1 MDHKSNLNFPAELLD
16 KVVDALPDI
25 LFTLDP
31 ESVIT
36 GFHARDTEKL
46 LIPPDFFLGKPIAD
60 TIPAELLNIV
70 QPAFNKAMETGE
82 TAIFSYPL
90 TIGSRQSFFEGRF
103 CAFNDKSGALFL
115 VRDISSQMVTEEK
128 LKSLSTLHQLIVEF
142 SSRLV
147 QASQDEVQQSIN
159 YTLKMLGEYALV
171 DRVYIFDYDAATDII
186 NNTFEWCSEGVSPEI
201 SKLQGIPFSIVPRW
215 KEKFSRG
222 EHVYIPLV
230 SEIDEQY
237 FVEREIL
244 EPQGIFSLLTL
255 PMFFGEKF
263 MGFIGF
269 DSVKRVR
276 EWSEEHISLLRLA
289 GEIIAGTIYR
299 EKFERE
305 IIEARQQ
312 AENANKAKSEFL
324 ASISHEIRT
333 PMNAILG
340 FSEIL
345 FNNSRGEQEKTF
357 LSGILSS
364 GRTLMHLIN
373 DILDLSKIEAGQM
386 EILPEPTRLAD
397 VIHDI
402 GRIFSATIKEK
413 NLNFDIIIENDV
425 PEVLMIDDVRMRQI
439 LFNLLGNAV
448 KFTESGSISVKASGF
463 AGAPKPGFFNLE
475 IAVSDTGIGIPA
487 SYQQMIFNAFV
498 QVDSATT
505 RQHGGTGLGLA
516 ITKKLVQMMN
526 GTLSLQSQVNKGST
540 FIIALEN
547 LAIADE
553 LETRKN
559 EFEWYNKIVTFEPST
574 ILVVDDVTFNRELAK
589 SFLSSFNLK
598 VMEARNGQEGVSMAR
613 LYRPNLILM
622 DLRMPEMNGF
632 QATELLKQYPETRDI
647 ICIAFTASS
656 MRHDEE
662 TIQKLFDGFLFKPIT
677 RNELIDCLMKFL
689 PHQISDPPEEL
700 QLQSE
705 RETNGIPSHLAAQS
719 DQLMLLRK
727 EIELR
732 ILPDLRK
739 LSMYLDADVFNTFR
753 DNMYNISEKYSLN
766 NFNHSLQT
774 MGLAVNN
781 YDFELFTQEINHFEQ
796 LLEQLLPEN

>member
-1 MDHKSNLNFPAELLD
+1 MDPTSNLNFPADLLD
-16 KVVDALPDI
+16 KVVEAHPDI

-31 ESVIT
+31 ESIIT

-46 LIPPDFFLGKPIAD
+46 LIAPDFFLGKPIAE
-60 TIPAELLNIV
+60 TIPPELLDLV
-70 QPAFNKAMETGE
+70 QPAFRKAMETGE

-90 TIGSRQSFFEGRF
+90 TIGSRLSFFEGRF
-103 CAFNDKSGALFL
+103 CAFSDRSGVLFL
-115 VRDISSQMVTEEK
+115 VRDISAQMAIEEK

-147 QASQDEVQQSIN
+147 QASQDEISHSIN
-159 YTLKMLGEYALV
+159 ATLNMLGEYAQV
-171 DRVYIFDYDAATDII
+171 DRVYIFDYEAVTDVI
-186 NNTFEWCSEGVSPEI
+186 NNTFEWCSEGITPEI
-201 SKLQGIPFSIVPRW
+201 ANLQGIPFSIVPRW
-215 KEKFSRG
+215 REKFSRG

-230 SEIDEQY
+230 AEIDEQY
-237 FVEREIL
+237 SVEREVL
-244 EPQGIFSLLTL
+244 EPQGILSLLAL

-269 DSVKRVR
+269 DSVKSVR

-312 AENANKAKSEFL
+312 AEKANKAKSEFL

-345 FNNSRGEQEKTF
+345 YNNSRGEQEKNF

-386 EILPEPTRLAD
+386 EIVPEPTRIAD

-402 GRIFSATIKEK
+402 GRIFSANIKEK
-413 NLNFDIIIENDV
+413 NLNFDIVIENDV

-439 LFNLLGNAV
+439 LFNLIGNAV
-448 KFTESGSISVKASGF
+448 KFTESGSITIKASGF
-463 AGAPKPGFFNLE
+463 TGKNKPGFYNLE
-475 IAVSDTGIGIPA
+475 IAISDTGIGIPA

-498 QVDSATT
+498 QVDSANT

-516 ITKKLVQMMN
+516 ITKKLVQIMN

-540 FIIALEN
+540 FTISLEN

-559 EFEWYNKIVTFEPST
+559 EFEWYNKIVTFESST

-589 SFLSSFNLK
+589 SFLGSFNLK
-598 VMEARNGQEGVSMAR
+598 VIEARNGQEGVSMAR

-689 PHQISDPPEEL
+689 PHQISEPQEVAGLDDEH
-700 QLQSE
+700 
-705 RETNGIPSHLAAQS
+705 ETNGMPSHLASQS
-719 DQLMLLRK
+719 EQLLHLKK
-727 EIELR
+727 EIEER
-732 ILPDLRK
+732 IRPDLRK
-739 LSMYLDADVFNTFR
+739 LSMYLDADVFITFR
-753 DNMYNISEKYSLN
+753 DNFCNISEKYGLTTFNNTLN
-766 NFNHSLQT
+766 TLS
-774 MGLAVNN
+774 LAVSN

-796 LLEQLLPEN
+796 LLEQLLREN